1 MLVDFGKSTKGGKR
15 KEEEEE
21 EEHHTWLS
29 FILDS
34 CHLGIFSA
42 KNALRGVGWGS
53 SGDEEDQCV
62 QARSPYRG
70 QSLHWAG

>member
-53 SGDEEDQCV
+53 SGDV
-62 QARSPYRG
+62 SA
-70 QSLHWAG
+70 QSHGASNLD